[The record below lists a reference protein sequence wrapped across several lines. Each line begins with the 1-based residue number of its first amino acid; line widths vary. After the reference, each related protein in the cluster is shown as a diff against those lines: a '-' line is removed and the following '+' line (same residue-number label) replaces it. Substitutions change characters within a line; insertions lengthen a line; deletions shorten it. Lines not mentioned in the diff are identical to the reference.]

1 MKHKL
6 IFITEALWV
15 GGIESALCNLLNR
28 LDYDRYDVTCLI
40 MRDCRDLAGRLPPQC
55 RLLVADRQHA
65 VSFPEPYRH
74 RRLFNL
80 MEEPQHASRLRRLI
94 WHGLRLFLRAPEA
107 RLYAAYVEKQL
118 NGEQFDTAVIYSDR
132 AAETAVRA
140 IRADRFLMFYHHGA
154 MRREYH
160 DELGYHRAEKVI
172 AVSEAL
178 AKKLREYRPRY
189 AQKIIA
195 VNNLIDVAGVR
206 EKSLE
211 MPETVFPKDCFN
223 IVSCGRLAPAKG
235 MDLAIAACAKL
246 VNDGLTDIRWWIVGG
261 GPEETSLRAQI
272 RALGVERYVTLLGMQ
287 DNPYSYIRQANLY
300 VQPSRFEAFGL
311 TVLEA
316 QVLAVPVLSTETDGS
331 VELISNKENGWLCQP
346 DAQSIA
352 DGVER
357 LYRDPALRQQFRRAQ
372 ASHDFEADNAAILQ
386 QLYTLF

>member
-40 MRDCRDLAGRLPPQC
+40 LRDCRDLAGRLPPQC
-55 RLLVADRQHA
+55 RLLVVDRQHA

-118 NGEQFDTAVIYSDR
+118 NGEHFDTAVIYSDR

-160 DELGYHRAEKVI
+160 DSLGYRKAEKVI

-189 AQKIIA
+189 AKKIIA

-211 MPETVFPKDCFN
+211 MPETVFSKDCFN